1 MDIDEYK
8 EREFGIKRIV
18 EIIASI
24 IIFIIGIVVL
34 ITFIIKGNGG
44 MIALGI
50 IMIVFAILIFL
61 WNYYLL
67 RKNDEPRI

>member
-61 WNYYLL
+61 WNYHLL
-67 RKNDEPRI
+67 RENDEPRI

>member
-8 EREFGIKRIV
+8 EREFRIKRIV

-61 WNYYLL
+61 WNYHLL
-67 RKNDEPRI
+67 RENDEPRI